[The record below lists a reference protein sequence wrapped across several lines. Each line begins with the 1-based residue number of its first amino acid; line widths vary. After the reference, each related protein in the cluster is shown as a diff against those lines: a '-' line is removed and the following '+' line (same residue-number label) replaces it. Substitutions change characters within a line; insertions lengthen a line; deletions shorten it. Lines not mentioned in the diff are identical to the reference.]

1 MSERDTRDWS
11 GEGKPMAAEVSE
23 RLRSI
28 LGDAESAA
36 DAIRHQA
43 ESDAQARRR
52 AAETEALKII
62 EDARREAERFLADR
76 IHRVSELSDEI
87 LERGQSVVE
96 RLDEAEQVRSE
107 LAGLV
112 RSLGETAARLANE
125 VRAMPG
131 PQTLDVSAGSYAPPA
146 PEPSAA
152 PEPPSPAPE
161 PDPPAP
167 EAELKADPEPVE
179 PEQESEPPPA
189 EPTPLRPALLEPNT
203 FELAPAPK
211 EEAETEPTPEEI
223 ELLERV
229 RAAERERAGEPG
241 DTDPAP
247 EALEADS
254 NGASAGTASDTD
266 TDTDTDT
273 DGDGPELVE
282 VVTEPEDVRADP
294 SRPGAGPDQALGA
307 RLVAL
312 QMAVAGGNRG
322 EVEAHL
328 RRAFDLDEPGGILD
342 DIFGSG
348 TDAEKRVA
356 WPEAG

>member
-1 MSERDTRDWS
+1 MSEREGPSWS
-11 GEGKPMAAEVSE
+11 GEGKPVAAEVSE

-43 ESDAQARRR
+43 ESDAAARRR

-87 LERGQSVVE
+87 LDRGQSVVE
-96 RLDEAEQVRSE
+96 RLDDAEQVRTE
-107 LAGLV
+107 LAELV
-112 RSLGETAARLANE
+112 RALGETAARLANE

-131 PQTLDVSAGSYAPPA
+131 PQTPELSPA
-146 PEPSAA
+146 AA
-152 PEPPSPAPE
+152 SPAPE
-161 PDPPAP
+161 RVPEPAP
-167 EAELKADPEPVE
+167 VTPPEHVADPEPE
-179 PEQESEPPPA
+179 PQAAADAADEPLA
-189 EPTPLRPALLEPNT
+189 APTPLRRAPIEPNQID
-203 FELAPAPK
+203 LSPAAGAEPDT
-211 EEAETEPTPEEI
+211 EAEQEAQAEPEAEAEHEPTPEEI

-229 RAAERERAGEPG
+229 RAAERERASGDDPDAAVTPEPE
-241 DTDPAP
+241 DSEP
-247 EALEADS
+247 E
-254 NGASAGTASDTD
+254 SAV
-266 TDTDTDT
+266 
-273 DGDGPELVE
+273 DGDAPELVE
-282 VVTEPEDVRADP
+282 VVVTADEVAVQEPRGEPA
-294 SRPGAGPDQALGA
+294 GAGPDQALGA

-322 EVEAHL
+322 EVESHL
-328 RRAFDLDEPGGILD
+328 RRAFDLDEPGSILD

-348 TDAEKRVA
+348 TDAEKRVV

>member
-1 MSERDTRDWS
+1 
-11 GEGKPMAAEVSE
+11 MAAEVSE

-28 LGDAESAA
+28 LADAESAA

-43 ESDAQARRR
+43 ESDAAARRR

-112 RSLGETAARLANE
+112 RALGETAARLANE

-131 PQTLDVSAGSYAPPA
+131 PQTPELSKPYVPPPVEREPEPDPDPA
-146 PEPSAA
+146 PEPAAQSA
-152 PEPPSPAPE
+152 PEPEEAPAPTPAPHSDPEIEAEQPETEAEQPLVEPTPLRRPIEPNTVQLSPAPE
-161 PDPPAP
+161 P
-167 EAELKADPEPVE
+167 EL
-179 PEQESEPPPA
+179 
-189 EPTPLRPALLEPNT
+189 
-203 FELAPAPK
+203 
-211 EEAETEPTPEEI
+211 EEEPTPEEI

-229 RAAERERAGEPG
+229 RAAERERATNGDAEPA
-241 DTDPAP
+241 DREPDPAAAAP
-247 EALEADS
+247 EDDG
-254 NGASAGTASDTD
+254 NGAVDRD
-266 TDTDTDT
+266 RPD
-273 DGDGPELVE
+273 LVE
-282 VVTEPEDVRADP
+282 VAGVEEEQVEATPPRGDA
-294 SRPGAGPDQALGA
+294 GAGPDQALGA

-328 RRAFDLDEPGGILD
+328 RRAFDLDEPRSILD

-348 TDAEKRVA
+348 TDSDKRVV